1 MLQECILAGTGDVT
15 VYRAECF
22 LVLLVA
28 LGGFDKLFYQ
38 RLWITH
44 IYLAFAITAWTT
56 SVIVT
61 TASISVVCFGVYA
74 RPTAVDTLASHKVPR
89 RRIALLF
96 LP

>member
-1 MLQECILAGTGDVT
+1 MPQECILASAGDVA
-15 VYRAECF
+15 VNCAECF

-28 LGGFDKLFYQ
+28 LGGFDKLFNQ

-44 IYLAFAITAWTT
+44 IYLAFAVTAWTA
-56 SVIVT
+56 SVIVA
-61 TASISVVCFGVYA
+61 TASVAVIRFGVYA